1 MSENGFSPPLTTNL
15 PPINLLANQLPN
27 LNNNNNNKNNENIFN
42 KNNNSNILENNKN
55 YLNKFCNCK
64 INNYN
69 KRCKYRK
76 RINNDL
82 KELKDFLLN
91 FIVELEKQKCTFQII
106 KDDINNYINNPIL
119 EEEEDDDDEENEK
132 GIFNNYK
139 LLLLELENEDLQE
152 KLSIFKP
159 IFDFIY
165 QQILEVSQ
173 SCNDLKFNILLIEY
187 QSFPKNKTST
197 LIDNLFLF
205 PFSLF
210 FYKINNFLKFIKNRL
225 SFYFNSLKYN
235 LPNIR
240 IKINFK

>member
-1 MSENGFSPPLTTNL
+1 MSENGFSPPLTTSL

-27 LNNNNNNKNNENIFN
+27 LNNNNNNNNITNENIFN
-42 KNNNSNILENNKN
+42 KN
-55 YLNKFCNCK
+55 YLNKCCNCK

-106 KDDINNYINNPIL
+106 KDDINNYINDPIL
-119 EEEEDDDDEENEK
+119 EEEEEEEEGDEENEK
-132 GIFNNYK
+132 GIFNYK
-139 LLLLELENEDLQE
+139 LILLELENEDLPE

-165 QQILEVSQ
+165 QQIFEVSQ
-173 SCNDLKFNILLIEY
+173 SCNDLKLNIQLIEY

-225 SFYFNSLKYN
+225 SFYFNSLLKNN

-240 IKINFK
+240 RK